1 MRIKLWQLPDKW
13 LSKEVDSFE
22 KNEVNI
28 LTAKLVE
35 EKMEKINK
43 KKEGEEDSDDDDLNG
58 WCYRKY

>member
-1 MRIKLWQLPDKW
+1 MRIKIWQLPDKW

-22 KNEVNI
+22 KNEVSN

-58 WCYRKY
+58 WCYRKF

>member
-1 MRIKLWQLPDKW
+1 M
-13 LSKEVDSFE
+13 DSFE
-22 KNEVNI
+22 KNEVSN

-58 WCYRKY
+58 WCNRKF

>member
-1 MRIKLWQLPDKW
+1 MWQLPEKW

-22 KNEVNI
+22 NNEVKN

-35 EKMEKINK
+35 EKMEKIKN